1 MIPDLTLE
9 VIYINQPTDF
19 KMEFELCSS
28 SNIRFLS
35 MAVKDRTEF
44 LTALSKSVVR
54 SRAIVTVGSFNPLDK
69 LYVPKIIAKATG
81 YELKAVEKEKFG
93 ISSKSEILL
102 PEKSL
107 PLLDAE
113 GNLAGC
119 VLENFDQTIIKLTN
133 DRELRHKVVTD
144 LVCPYLKLFANK
156 KNESNLNTEKS
167 PPVDKKS
174 SKEELPLNTKSDRTE
189 EPVENNPT
197 ENNPTEKNNTEINPT
212 EKAVDLNGFMGTKT
226 YEESVEEPNPPKN
239 EKPAYAVLEQP
250 QENSDFY
257 FGEFPFNE
265 PENSKPSKKSRPWI
279 KGIISIILVAV
290 VLFLTYFGYE
300 RLYQPMQKIS
310 VYEDTREMY
319 GQTWAEL
326 PEDMLYKFGK

>member
-119 VLENFDQTIIKLTN
+119 VLENFDQTIIMLTN

-156 KNESNLNTEKS
+156 KNESNLNTEKI

-197 ENNPTEKNNTEINPT
+197 ENNPTEINPTEINSTEINPT
-212 EKAVDLNGFMGTKT
+212 EKSVDLNGFVGTKT
-226 YEESVEEPNPPKN
+226 Y
-239 EKPAYAVLEQP
+239 
-250 QENSDFY
+250 
-257 FGEFPFNE
+257 
-265 PENSKPSKKSRPWI
+265 
-279 KGIISIILVAV
+279 
-290 VLFLTYFGYE
+290 
-300 RLYQPMQKIS
+300 
-310 VYEDTREMY
+310 
-319 GQTWAEL
+319 
-326 PEDMLYKFGK
+326 